1 MKYCLD
7 CVIKHIAD
15 AKINNDE
22 MFNGYPD
29 HALDVIGNLSQ
40 ASIESAGISKEL
52 SNDIRQHRLLFMED
66 NSYEV
71 PYYELYNEVKRIIS
85 ESGCGDC
92 KKAKEDFKE
101 KIRKSKYEI
110 ELVSTLENLREGLV
124 DAPNTNIIDYIDI
137 ALNK

>member
-22 MFNGYPD
+22 MLNGYPD

-40 ASIESAGISKEL
+40 ASIESVGASNEL
-52 SNDIRQHRLLFMED
+52 SDEIRQHRLLFMED

-71 PYYELYNEVKRIIS
+71 PYYALYNKVKKIIND
-85 ESGCGDC
+85 SGCGDC

-101 KIRKSKYEI
+101 KLIRTK
-110 ELVSTLENLREGLV
+110 EG
-124 DAPNTNIIDYIDI
+124 
-137 ALNK
+137 